1 MDILMDGFENTDLA
15 LHYGA
20 MFRECIRHQIV
31 AKLPVKVIHLFKDI
45 YENGF
50 DPKSFPWI
58 QICFGVGAC
67 EQELLTRHKSTVAE
81 FLTKNE
87 DWFFADYNSIST
99 AEAERYMGNTRKREN
114 KGTCST

>member
-31 AKLPVKVIHLFKDI
+31 AKYVLESEH
-45 YENGF
+45 
-50 DPKSFPWI
+50 
-58 QICFGVGAC
+58 
-67 EQELLTRHKSTVAE
+67 ELLTRHKSTVAE

-87 DWFFADYNSIST
+87 DWFFADYNSMCVCVLFSLTVFFLST